1 MTTAN
6 TSNSFDDTQAQLDA
20 IGRTQAVIEFDLDG
34 NILDANQNFT
44 DTVGYSLDEIVGQH
58 HRMFVDPEYA
68 ESSDYRKFWKDLRN
82 GHDNSGE
89 FERFDADGNVLWLR
103 ASYNPIIGPEGK
115 PVKVVKYATDI
126 TQSKLASIEM
136 ARVHS
141 MMEQAPSN
149 IMFADTDFIIRY
161 LNPESEKT
169 LRTIEEYLPIKVDDI
184 VGQSIDI
191 FHKDPSHQRRMLA
204 DPSNLP
210 IQAVIKVGPES
221 LDLLVSPVFDQQKN
235 FLGAMVTWEVITQR
249 LKTEQEMARIS
260 SMMEQAPIN
269 IMFADTD
276 FIIRYANPASIK
288 TLRAIE
294 DLLPIRADELI
305 GQCIDIFHKNPSHQ
319 RGMLKDP
326 SNLPISSEI
335 KLGDETLDL
344 QVNAVFDQNNEYMGA
359 MVSWEVI
366 TKRLAMERE
375 IEEKAQE
382 ERARAQETQEKVDV
396 VLTVVNAVAA
406 GDFNQIVPDLG
417 EDAVGQVGK
426 ALAKAIDAVRS
437 SLKQVREVSGTVANA
452 AQEMASASQEIS
464 TGAQEQASSL
474 EETASSLEEITS
486 TVKQN
491 TDNAQQASD
500 LATGSRDIAQRG
512 GNVVSEAVEAM
523 SAINSSSKK
532 IADIITAID
541 EIAFQTNLLALNAAV
556 EAARAGEQGRGFAV
570 VAAEVRNLA
579 QRSATA
585 AKEIKSLI
593 EDSSEKVENGTGLVN
608 DSGSTL
614 EEIVTSVKQ
623 VTEIIT
629 EIAAASSEQLTGIE
643 QVNRAVAE
651 MDRVTQSNAT
661 QTEEMSATAASLLS
675 HAEQLNAVVSQ
686 FRLDDGEPHLAGP
699 AVDHAPAAPA
709 APMAPVSAPATM
721 ASNSFQEF

>member
-1 MTTAN
+1 MTTAK

-82 GHDNSGE
+82 GQDNSGE

-191 FHKDPSHQRRMLA
+191 FHKDPSHQRRILA

-221 LDLLVSPVFDQQKN
+221 LDLLVSPVFDQHKN
-235 FLGAMVTWEVITQR
+235 FLGAMVTWEVITQK

-276 FIIRYANPASIK
+276 FIIRYANPASIR

-294 DLLPIRADELI
+294 DLLPIRADDLI

-375 IEEKAQE
+375 IEEKAQA

-686 FRLDDGEPHLAGP
+686 FRLDDGEPHLASP
-699 AVDHAPAAPA
+699 AVDHAPATPA

>member
-1 MTTAN
+1 MTTET

-58 HRMFVDPEYA
+58 HRMFVAPKYA
-68 ESSDYRKFWKDLRN
+68 ESSDYKKFWKDLRN
-82 GHDNSGE
+82 GHDHAGE
-89 FERFDADGNVLWLR
+89 FERFDTDGNVLWLR
-103 ASYNPIIGPEGK
+103 ASYNPIIGPAGK

-126 TQSKLASIEM
+126 TESKLAAIEM
-136 ARVHS
+136 VRVHS

-169 LRTIEEYLPIKVDDI
+169 LRTIEEFLPIKVDDI

-191 FHKDPSHQRRMLA
+191 FHKDPSHQRRILA
-204 DPSNLP
+204 DPSKLP

-221 LDLLVSPVFDQQKN
+221 LDLLVSPVFDQDKN
-235 FLGAMVTWEVITQR
+235 FLGAMVTWDIITAQ
-249 LKTEQEMARIS
+249 LKAEKEMARVS

-276 FIIRYANPASIK
+276 LIIRYANPASIR
-288 TLRAIE
+288 TLKAIE

-319 RGMLKDP
+319 RNMLKDP
-326 SNLPISSEI
+326 SNLPISTEI

-344 QVNAVFDQNNEYMGA
+344 QVNAVFDQNKDYMGA

-375 IEEKAQE
+375 IEEKAEQ

-426 ALAKAIDAVRS
+426 ALEKAIDSVRN
-437 SLKQVREVSGTVANA
+437 SLKQVREVSSTVANA

-500 LATGSRDIAQRG
+500 LATGSRDVAQRG

-614 EEIVTSVKQ
+614 DEIVTSVKQ

-675 HAEQLNAVVSQ
+675 HAEQLNGVVAR

-699 AVDHAPAAPA
+699 ATHQAPAPAGAPI
-709 APMAPVSAPATM
+709 APISAPATM
-721 ASNSFQEF
+721 AANSFQEF